1 VQVPRDNRS
10 MPRVSAVIETCLYVD
25 DLRRARRF
33 YVETL
38 GFESIFD
45 DTRACALN
53 VGGRSVLLLFARGQ
67 STESHQAPGGR
78 IPPHDGSG
86 PVHIGFAVN
95 AAELEAWQARLHE
108 RGIAIESS
116 VEWPRGGRSI
126 YFRDP
131 DGHLVEFLTPG
142 VWTIY

>member
-1 VQVPRDNRS
+1 MAPRDNQS
-10 MPRVSAVIETCLYVD
+10 MARVSAVIETSLYVD

-38 GFESIFD
+38 GLEPLFD
-45 DTRACALN
+45 DPRACALN
-53 VGGRSVLLLFARGQ
+53 VGDRSVLLLFARGQ
-67 STESHQAPGGR
+67 STEPHHIPGGT
-78 IPPHDGSG
+78 IPAHDGSG
-86 PVHIGFAVN
+86 PAHIGFAVD
-95 AAELEAWQARLHE
+95 AAELDVWESRLRE
-108 RGIAIESS
+108 RGIAIESI
-116 VEWPRGGRSI
+116 VQWARGGRSI

>member
-1 VQVPRDNRS
+1 MARLS
-10 MPRVSAVIETCLYVD
+10 GVIETCLYVD
-25 DLRRARRF
+25 DLQRARRF

-38 GFESIFD
+38 GLEPIFD
-45 DTRACALN
+45 DARACALN
-53 VGGRSVLLLFARGQ
+53 VGARSVLLLFARGQ
-67 STESHQAPGGR
+67 STKAHLIPGGT

-86 PVHIGFAVN
+86 PAHIGFAVD
-95 AAELEAWQARLHE
+95 AAELDAWQARLRE
-108 RGIAIESS
+108 RGIAIESVVQWS
-116 VEWPRGGRSI
+116 RGGRSL